1 MSNLTAQAARVVR
14 PGWLHVPFARTVLA
28 AHDIQT
34 ALPAALRA
42 TIAKGFLERTFLESM
57 RPAFLYGAVADV
69 QAFEGGIGDQKT
81 MTRAG
86 LLAPAS
92 AAITPGSDAP
102 TGTYAIEQWS
112 VTLDKYGLAVDTDML
127 ASRAQLASKF
137 TTDIS
142 RLGINA
148 GQSINQV
155 ARNKLY
161 GAYAGGRTWATGST
175 SSSTTLPVADT
186 SGFGVRSVN
195 GVLTPVS
202 GSNALAVTVNGV
214 ANTVTGVSV
223 ASGPGNLA
231 LGTAVSASAGWAVVA
246 SNAPTVVRAGSASS
260 PYGMS
265 GSDVVTFAMFRSSVA
280 RLRKM
285 NVPTVNGSYVAHI
298 DADTETQ
305 LFADSEF
312 KQLYQGRADSAVYRD
327 LSIGVLGG
335 IDFVRNTEAPTVAG
349 GSSGTVTVRRPIV
362 MGANALVATPMA
374 GLTDLLRGTG
384 VEAVPNISTVNAA
397 PGVDVALIVR
407 PPQDRF
413 QQIVGSAWQWVGDYA
428 VPTDLNA
435 AVQGGS
441 DPALYKR
448 AVILEHA

>member
-14 PGWLHVPFARTVLA
+14 PGWLAVPFRAAAIA

-42 TIAKGFLERTFLESM
+42 TIQRGFLERLFQESM
-57 RPAFLYGAVADV
+57 RPQFLYGAVADIAPF
-69 QAFEGGIGDQKT
+69 QGGVGDQKT

-86 LLAPAS
+86 LLTPQPT
-92 AAITPGSDAP
+92 AITPGADAG
-102 TGTYAIEQWS
+102 TGTYAIEQWT
-112 VTLDKYGLAVDTDML
+112 VTLDKYGIGVDTDML
-127 ASRAQLASKF
+127 ASVTQLASKF
-137 TTDIS
+137 TLDIS

-148 GQSINQV
+148 GQSVNQV

-161 GAYAGGRTWATGST
+161 RAYAGGRTWATGAT
-175 SSSTTLPVADT
+175 TSSTTLPVAET
-186 SGFGVRSVN
+186 SGFGFTSVN
-195 GVLTPVS
+195 GVLTAVS
-202 GSNALAVTVNGV
+202 GTNPLTVTVNGV
-214 ANTVTGVSV
+214 ANTVTGVSTS
-223 ASGPGNLA
+223 SGAGNLT
-231 LGTAVSASAGWAVVA
+231 LGTAISATAGWAVVA
-246 SNAPTVVRAGSASS
+246 ANAPTVIRAGSATS

-265 GSDVVTFAMFRSSVA
+265 GSDTVTFAMFRSAVA

-285 NVPTVNGSYVAHI
+285 NVPTVNGNYVAHI
-298 DADTETQ
+298 DADTEVQ
-305 LFADSEF
+305 LFADTEF

-327 LSIGVLGG
+327 LSIGVLAG

-349 GSSGTVTVRRPIV
+349 GSSGTVTVHRPVV
-362 MGANALVATPMA
+362 MGANALVATPLD
-374 GLTDLLRGTG
+374 GLADLLRGTG
-384 VEAVPNISTVNAA
+384 VEAVPNIAMINAA

-413 QQIVGSAWQWVGDYA
+413 QQVVSSAWQWVGDYA

-448 AVILEHA
+448 AVVLEHA

>member
-14 PGWLHVPFARTVLA
+14 PGWLRVPFQRVALA
-28 AHDIQT
+28 SHDIQS

-42 TIAKGFLERTFLESM
+42 TVQRGFLERLFKESM

-69 QAFEGGIGDQKT
+69 EPFMGGVGDQKT

-86 LLAPAS
+86 LLTPQS
-92 AAITPGSDAP
+92 TPVTPGSDAG

-112 VTLDKYGLAVDTDML
+112 VTLDKYGLGVDTDML
-127 ASRAQLASKF
+127 ASVVQLASKF

-161 GAYAGGRTWATGST
+161 RAYSGGRTFASSGTT
-175 SSSTTLPVADT
+175 SSTTLPVNDT
-186 SGFGVRSVN
+186 SGFGFVSVN
-195 GVLTPVS
+195 GVLTAVS
-202 GSNALAVTVNGV
+202 GSNPLTVTVNGV
-214 ANTVTGVSV
+214 ANTVTGVSTS
-223 ASGPGNLA
+223 SGAGNLT
-231 LGTAVSASAGWAVVA
+231 LGTAISATAGWTVVA
-246 SNAPTVVRAGSASS
+246 ANAPTSLRAGSASS
-260 PYGMS
+260 IFGLT
-265 GSDVVTFAMFRSSVA
+265 GSDVVTFAMFRSAVA

-285 NVPTVNGSYVAHI
+285 NVPTVNGNYVAHI

-312 KQLYQGRADSAVYRD
+312 KQLYQGRADSQTYRE
-327 LSIGVLGG
+327 LSLGVLGG
-335 IDFVRNTEAPTVAG
+335 IDFVRNTEAPTVLG
-349 GSSGTVTVRRPIV
+349 GSAGTLTVHRPIV
-362 MGANALVATPMA
+362 MGANALVATPLEGIA
-374 GLTDLLRGTG
+374 DLLRGSE
-384 VEAVPNISTVNAA
+384 VEAVPNISMVNAA

-413 QQIVGSAWQWVGDYA
+413 QQIVSSAWQWVGDYA

-448 AVILEHA
+448 AIVLEHA